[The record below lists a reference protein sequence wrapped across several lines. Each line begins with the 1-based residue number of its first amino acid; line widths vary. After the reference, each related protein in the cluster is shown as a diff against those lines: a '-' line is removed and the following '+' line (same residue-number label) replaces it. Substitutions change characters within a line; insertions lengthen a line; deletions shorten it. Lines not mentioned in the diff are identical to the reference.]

1 MNEDLSEETTE
12 LPTISELREKTGDT
26 VKKMLTKDPIQLAK
40 EITKRGYGSD
50 TQELLSMIKKGNK
63 EKSNK
68 HTHRK
73 EPQKN

>member
-1 MNEDLSEETTE
+1 MKIFPKR
-12 LPTISELREKTGDT
+12 LPNFPPSQNYVKKTGDT

-63 EKSNK
+63 EKSDK